1 MSDLHTRRV
10 LPGGHAI
17 VKKQLSDMKAR
28 IEKGDK
34 LNLGDTGKGI
44 KGLQGHL
51 RAAGVYNGPIS
62 GTFDAATEAAL
73 KAFQAA
79 KGLEPTGEVGRS
91 TLKALRSVDVFV
103 DKGFKQK
110 AVEGQ
115 RGNDILQAEQKLAKL
130 GFNPGTVDGI
140 YDAKTAKAVAQYRKA
155 DRAVADSPKS
165 IGADFFENLT
175 KDAKAFDHAPSLRRD
190 TTNLAAHRRADA
202 VTGDRARSPEHLQL
216 GDRGAGIKN
225 LEQTLEKAGFEIG
238 RADGRFGSRTEAAVK
253 AFQKSVGLE
262 QTGVVNGKT
271 WKQLTKS
278 WFAAKDGTSP
288 AQRKGEVSRFVG
300 KTERLL
306 KDLGYRVGK
315 LDGKFDTR
323 LENAVKRFQ
332 GKLHLPATGEVG
344 RRTAAALKKAASG
357 GEFAERVLK
366 IARKELGTREV
377 GWNGQKYSRYFGRGP
392 EFWCADFVSW
402 VYSHAG
408 KKLNNPSTPSLLSMI
423 HANGTYNRSNPKP
436 GQMVLFDWHPGSG
449 PSAEHIGIV
458 EKTFRRGGKTY
469 IQTIEGN
476 SSDMVKRNTYLVKD
490 PRIAGFGT
498 VR

>member
-1 MSDLHTRRV
+1 MSEPLTRRV

-17 VKKQLSDMKAR
+17 IKKQLSDIRAR
-28 IEKGDK
+28 IDSGDK

-51 RAAGVYNGPIS
+51 RAAGLYNGPIS

-73 KAFQAA
+73 KAFQSA
-79 KGLEPTGEVGRS
+79 KGLAPTGEVGRS

-115 RGNDILQAEQKLAKL
+115 RGNDILQAEKKLAKL

-140 YDAKTAKAVAQYRKA
+140 YDAQTAKAVAQYRKA
-155 DRAVADSPKS
+155 DRSVADTGKH
-165 IGADFFENLT
+165 IGADLFENLT
-175 KDAKAFDHAPSLRRD
+175 KDAKAYDHKPYLRRD
-190 TTNLAAHRRADA
+190 TTDLAGHRRADA
-202 VTGDRARSPEHLQL
+202 VTSERARSPEHLKL

-253 AFQKSVGLE
+253 AFQKSVGLAR
-262 QTGVVNGKT
+262 TGAVDGKT

-315 LDGKFDTR
+315 VDGKFDTR

-332 GKLHLPATGEVG
+332 GKHHLPVTGEVG

-357 GEFAERVLK
+357 GAFAQKVLR
-366 IARKELGTREV
+366 IARKELGTHEV

-392 EFWCADFVSW
+392 EAWCADFVSW
-402 VYSHAG
+402 VYTHAG
-408 KKLNNPSTPSLLSMI
+408 KKLNNPSTPSLLAQL
-423 HANGTYNRSNPKP
+423 HANGTYHRSNPKP
-436 GQMVLFDWHPGSG
+436 GDIVMFDWHPGSG
-449 PSAEHIGIV
+449 PTAEHTGIV
-458 EKTFRRGGKTY
+458 ESVFRRGGKTY

-476 SSDMVKRNTYLVKD
+476 ASDMVRRNQYAVKD